1 MESLLIFILDLF
13 GTAVFAVTGAV
24 KGVRHKLDIF
34 GVTVLA
40 CCVGVGGGM
49 VRDCIIGAAPVA
61 ALRNEQYILICIAT
75 GIAVFYTAK
84 YWMRYRDIIQFGD
97 AVGLGVF
104 TALGAQKGF
113 CLRTQFYRHRPV
125 RRIYRNRRRHHPR
138 RPCRHSSGSSE
149 ERLLRDRLPDRR
161 HSVLPAPAAET
172 AFLPDVPDH
181 SRHRD
186 GHPSAGDPFQNPAP
200 GGGTRQTVN
209 SLRLFQE
216 KYGNIRI
223 GDINFKI
230 FTVIMQDFMRRQ
242 WNNFPDAVRNPDF
255 PYAASE

>member
-84 YWMRYRDIIQFGD
+84 YWMRFRNIIQFGD

-113 CLRTQFYRHRPV
+113 ACNLSFTGIVLCGVFTAIGGGIIRDVLVGTVPAVLKSDFYATASLIGGILFCLLLPLKPPFFPMFLIIAGTV
-125 RRIYRNRRRHHPR
+125 TGI
-138 RPCRHSSGSSE
+138 
-149 ERLLRDRLPDRR
+149 RLLAIHFRIQ
-161 HSVLPAPAAET
+161 LPAAG
-172 AFLPDVPDH
+172 H
-181 SRHRD
+181 SK
-186 GHPSAGDPFQNPAP
+186 Q
-200 GGGTRQTVN
+200 
-209 SLRLFQE
+209 
-216 KYGNIRI
+216 
-223 GDINFKI
+223 
-230 FTVIMQDFMRRQ
+230 
-242 WNNFPDAVRNPDF
+242 
-255 PYAASE
+255 